1 MSLNFFRHAA
11 MPSLLIALTTALLF
25 SACRRNQPASGVP
38 ESLSSY
44 VYGYTSGLISKADP
58 IRVRFANAM
67 VDAEQVGEPVAANV
81 LSFSPS
87 IAGKATWSDDR
98 TILFE
103 PDEDLSSGTAYVATV
118 NLHKLIQNLPKDA
131 ESFSFDFRTRDQY
144 IEVQTNGFQ
153 APDHRDMSK
162 QEFTGTVF
170 TADIA
175 SEEEVQK
182 VLTAKQGSKKLPVRW
197 EHEPNRMVHT
207 FTVTSINRGAQPS
220 KFNLE
225 WNGKPLNVVLRDKK
239 EVEVPALQDFKV
251 TDARVVQEQEQY
263 ILLFFSDPLQESQN
277 LDGLVRLSD
286 YYGNLRYTIDGN
298 RLRVY
303 PSERIV
309 GRRRI
314 IVSPGIRTADN
325 KRMANPS
332 EWQVA
337 FNDAKPQV
345 RLVGR
350 GVILPNSNGLIFP
363 FEAISLNAVDVE
375 VFKIYHNNILQFLQT
390 NEIDGNY
397 DLYRVGR
404 VIMQRRIA
412 LSNLNPRARSNEWTR
427 YALDLSQMIE
437 KDPEAIYQVRIG
449 FRPAYATY
457 FCDANSSAG
466 GTTMS
471 NLATTAENLD
481 ENGEYISIMDSWYGL
496 EGWYDG
502 YSWEHRDNPCYPA
515 YYHSERF
522 LQRNVL
528 ASNLGIVAKGG
539 NDNSFFVS
547 VADIRTTEP
556 MGNVTI
562 EFYDFQQQLLTSVQT
577 GSSGTVNVQL
587 PRKPFFVIA
596 KKDKQRGYLKLENGN
611 SLSLSRF
618 DVAGEVTQK
627 GLKGY
632 LYGERGVWRPGDSVF
647 LNFVLEDRGKKLP
660 ANYPITFELT
670 DPRGQLQEKRTVA
683 PSAGNVYA
691 LYFATSPDAPTGSWM
706 AKVKAGGAEFDRVIR
721 IETVKPNRLKI
732 NLDFGKK
739 ELFAA
744 SEPNSAS
751 LNAAWLHGAPAKG
764 LRALVEVELKAV
776 PTRFEKFKD
785 LKFDDPAR
793 DFYAD
798 PKVIFDN
805 NLDENG
811 NATVRAS
818 LLDNSSTAPGKLSA
832 TFKTRVF
839 EKGGE
844 FSSDNFTLPYYP
856 FPAYAGVGIPTNQY
870 GEKQLDVNKNSNLRF
885 AAVDASGN
893 PLANRTLSI
902 GLYRV
907 EWRWWW
913 DEGSDYVSR
922 FNSSNHYAAVQKR
935 TVTTDARGIAVWNMK
950 VDEWGRYLVRVC
962 DTQSGHCAGDFFNAG
977 YPWYEDDDI
986 QARSAAAMLPFQADR
1001 AKYNVGETVT
1011 LTIPTGEVGRA
1022 LITIENGT
1030 KVLQSFW
1037 ADAKKGKNTIT
1048 FKTTAD
1054 MTPNVY
1060 AHVELL
1066 QPHAQV
1072 KNDLPIRMY
1081 GVIPIMVEDPKTRL
1095 QPVLKMPET
1104 LQPEQTV
1111 TVEVSEKNSK
1121 TMSYTLAVVDE
1132 GLLGLT
1138 RFNTPNPWDAFFARE
1153 ALGVRTWDVYDYV
1166 LGAYGGE
1173 LERVLSIGGDGELNR
1188 TAAQD
1193 RANRFQPVVMHLGPF
1208 ELKGGRSAKHQIKLP
1223 NYVGAVRTMVVAVGD
1238 GAYGMAEKTTPVRKP
1253 LMILA
1258 TLPRVLGPGES
1269 LKLPVN
1275 VFAMEPKVKNVTVTV
1290 AESSGLASLAQKS
1303 QSISF
1308 NQPGD
1313 GLVEFDLQ
1321 MAEKVGVAKFTITAQ
1336 GNGETAKQEIE
1347 IEVRNPNP
1355 IVTNV
1360 LAKTLNPNEEWLQ
1373 NFDPVGM
1380 RGTNQGI
1387 LEISNIPPINLGERL
1402 NYLLQYPYG
1411 CLEQTLSGGFPQLY
1425 VNKLTELNDAQKKA
1439 VPNNI
1444 KATIE
1449 RLKQFQTENG
1459 GFATWPGGST
1469 PDQWSTSYAGHFLL
1483 EAKALGYTV
1492 PANMLDRWVKFQKK
1506 VARMWDPRQKEYGF
1520 VSDQSHELN
1529 QAYRLYTLALA
1540 KDAETGA
1547 MNRLRESKNLSLQAK
1562 WRLAAAYAIS
1572 GKPEVAKTLTKGLA
1586 RSVPA
1591 YTELSYTYGSN
1602 LRDEAMILET
1612 LTLMGEK
1619 ETAGQQVRDLAE
1631 SLSSSQWY
1639 STQALG
1645 FSLLAIGKFVGASE
1659 VGKRYTFTY
1668 ALNGK
1673 SVNAGS
1679 TTPLFQIAVPAEN
1692 AGKFSVKNTGQAMLF
1707 ARLILRGQP
1716 VAGGETAAANNLN
1729 VSVSYKTLD
1738 GRSLDPTRIAQGT
1751 DFIAEVKVIHPGT
1764 RAMPYRELAL
1774 RQIFPS
1780 GWEILN
1786 TRLEDGNLGL
1796 FASAVPKYQDFRDD
1810 RVHTFFDL
1818 FQNQTQTYVIRLN
1831 AAYQGRFYL
1840 PATACEAM
1848 YDNTISARTAGRWV
1862 EVIVPSGEI

>member
-1 MSLNFFRHAA
+1 MFNNIPRRAVAS
-11 MPSLLIALTTALLF
+11 ALLPALLLVLVF
-25 SACRRNQPASGVP
+25 SACKRDQRAAGVP

-67 VDAEQVGEPVAANV
+67 VDADQVGEAVATNV

-98 TILFE
+98 TLLFE
-103 PDEDLSSGTAYVATV
+103 PDSELESGTAYVATV
-118 NLHKLIQNLPKDA
+118 NLRKLIQNLPKDA
-131 ESFSFDFRTRDQY
+131 ASFSFDFRTRDQHL
-144 IEVQTNGFQ
+144 EVQTNGFQ
-153 APDHRDMSK
+153 APDRRDMSR
-162 QEFTGTVF
+162 QEYSGTLF
-170 TADIA
+170 TADVA
-175 SEEEVQK
+175 AEEDVQK
-182 VLTAKQGSKKLPVRW
+182 VLVAKQGGKELPIRW

-207 FTVTSINRGAQPS
+207 FTVSSINRGAQPS
-220 KFNLE
+220 DFNLE

-239 EVEVPALQDFKV
+239 AVEVPALKDFKV

-263 ILLFFSDPLQESQN
+263 VLLFFSDPLQESQN
-277 LDGLVRLSD
+277 LDGLVRLSE
-286 YYGNLRYTIDGN
+286 YSGTLRYTIDGN

-309 GRRRI
+309 GQRRI
-314 IVSPGIRTADN
+314 IVSPGIRTIED

-337 FNDAKPQV
+337 FYDAKPQV

-350 GVILPNSNGLIFP
+350 GVILPNSDGLIFP

-390 NEIDGNY
+390 NDISGNY

-404 VIMQRRIA
+404 VVMQKRIA
-412 LSNLNPRARSNEWTR
+412 LNNLNPRARSSEWTR
-427 YALDLSQMIE
+427 YALDLSSMVE

-449 FRPAYATY
+449 YRPAYATY
-457 FCDANSSAG
+457 FCDANSGAG
-466 GTTMS
+466 GTTAS
-471 NLATTAENLD
+471 NLTTTAENLD
-481 ENGEYISIMDSWYGL
+481 ENGDYISIMDSWYGI

-502 YSWEHRDNPCYPA
+502 YSWGHRDDPCYPA
-515 YYHSERF
+515 YYNTERF

-539 NDNSFFVS
+539 NDNSFFAS

-556 MGNVTI
+556 MSNVTL
-562 EFYDFQQQLLTSVQT
+562 EFYDFQQQLLTSAQT
-577 GSSGTVNVQL
+577 GSNGTVEVQL
-587 PRKPFFVIA
+587 PRKPFVVIA

-611 SLSLSRF
+611 ALSLSRF

-647 LNFVLEDRGKKLP
+647 LNFVLEDRGNKLP
-660 ANYPITFELT
+660 DNYPVAFELT
-670 DPRGQLQEKRTVA
+670 DPRGQVQEKRTVS
-683 PSAGNVYA
+683 PSAGKVYA
-691 LYFATSPDAPTGSWM
+691 LHFATAPDAPTGSWI
-706 AKVKAGGAEFDRVIR
+706 AKVKAGGAEFDRVVR

-732 NLDFGKK
+732 NVDFGKK
-739 ELFAA
+739 ELSVADQPLTA
-744 SEPNSAS
+744 N
-751 LNAAWLHGAPAKG
+751 LNATWLHGTPAKG
-764 LRALVEVELKAV
+764 LRALVEVELKAT

-785 LKFDDPAR
+785 FRFDDPAR
-793 DFYAD
+793 DFYAE

-805 NLDENG
+805 TLDENG
-811 NATVRAS
+811 NATVRAT
-818 LLDNSSTAPGKLSA
+818 LLDNTIVPGKLSA

-839 EKGGE
+839 ERGGE
-844 FSSDNFTLPYYP
+844 FSSDNFTLPYHP
-856 FPAYAGVGIPTNQY
+856 FRAYTGVRIPANQF
-870 GEKQLDVNKNSNLRF
+870 GDKQLDVNKNNELSF
-885 AAVDASGN
+885 TAVDASGK
-893 PLANRTLSI
+893 PLANRNLSI

-913 DEGSDYVSR
+913 DEGYDYVSR
-922 FNSSNHYAAVQKR
+922 FNSSDHYAAVQKR
-935 TVTTDARGIAVWNMK
+935 TVTTNGQGMATWNMK
-950 VDEWGRYLVRVC
+950 VDDWGRYLVRVC

-977 YPWYEDDDI
+977 SPWYEEDNMK
-986 QARSAAAMLPFQADR
+986 ARSAAAMLPFQADK

-1011 LTIPTGEVGRA
+1011 LTIPTGEAGRA
-1022 LITIENGT
+1022 LVTIENGT

-1037 ADAKKGKNTIT
+1037 ADAQKGKNTIT

-1066 QPHAQV
+1066 QPHAQAQ
-1072 KNDLPIRMY
+1072 NDLPIRMY
-1081 GVIPIMVEDPKTRL
+1081 GVVPVMVEDPKTRL
-1095 QPVLKMPET
+1095 QPVLKMPES

-1111 TVEVSEKNSK
+1111 TVEVSEKNGK
-1121 TMSYTLAVVDE
+1121 PMSYTLAVVDE

-1188 TAAQD
+1188 AAAQD
-1193 RANRFQPVVMHLGPF
+1193 RANRFEPVVMHLGPF
-1208 ELKGGRSAKHQIKLP
+1208 ELKGGRSDKHQIKLP
-1223 NYVGAVRTMVVAVGD
+1223 NYVGAVRTMVVASGN
-1238 GAYGMAEKTTPVRKP
+1238 GAYGMAEKMTPVKKP

-1290 AESSGLASLAQKS
+1290 AENSGLARIAQKS
-1303 QSISF
+1303 QSINF

-1313 GLVEFDLQ
+1313 GLVEFDIE
-1321 MAEKVGVAKFTITAQ
+1321 MAENVGVAKFTITAQ

-1347 IEVRNPNP
+1347 IQVRNANP
-1355 IVTNV
+1355 VVTNT
-1360 LAKTLNPNEEWLQ
+1360 LSKTLNANEEWSQ
-1373 NFDPVGM
+1373 GFDPVGM
-1380 RGTNQGI
+1380 RGTNEGI

-1425 VNKLTELNDAQKKA
+1425 VNKLMELNDAQKKT
-1439 VPNNI
+1439 VPDNI

-1459 GFATWPGGST
+1459 GFASWPGGNT
-1469 PDQWSTSYAGHFLL
+1469 PDQWSSSYAGHFLL

-1492 PANMLDRWVKFQKK
+1492 PSNMLDRWLKFQKK

-1547 MNRLRESKNLSLQAK
+1547 MNRLRESKNLNLQAK
-1562 WRLAAAYAIS
+1562 WRLAAAYAVS
-1572 GKPEVAKTLTKGLA
+1572 GKTEVAKTLTKGLA
-1586 RSVPA
+1586 RSVSA
-1591 YTELSYTYGSN
+1591 YNELSYTYGSD
-1602 LRDEAMILET
+1602 LRDAAMILET
-1612 LTLMGEK
+1612 LTLMGDK
-1619 ETAGQQVRDLAE
+1619 ETAGQQVRDLAQ
-1631 SLSSSQWY
+1631 SLGSSQWY

-1679 TTPLFQIAVPAEN
+1679 TTPLFQIQVPAES

-1716 VAGGETAAANNLN
+1716 VAGEETAAANNLN
-1729 VSVSYKTLD
+1729 VSVLYKTLD
-1738 GRSLDPTRIAQGT
+1738 GRSLDPTRIPQGT
-1751 DFIAEVKVIHPGT
+1751 DFVAEVKVTHPGT

-1774 RQIFPS
+1774 SQIFPS

-1786 TRLEDGNLGL
+1786 TRMDDSQGFL
-1796 FASAVPKYQDFRDD
+1796 ASATPKYQDFRDD

-1818 FQNQTQTYVIRLN
+1818 FQNQTQTYLIRLN

-1848 YDNTISARTAGRWV
+1848 YDHTINARSSGRWV
-1862 EVIVPSGEI
+1862 EVVAPGGEI